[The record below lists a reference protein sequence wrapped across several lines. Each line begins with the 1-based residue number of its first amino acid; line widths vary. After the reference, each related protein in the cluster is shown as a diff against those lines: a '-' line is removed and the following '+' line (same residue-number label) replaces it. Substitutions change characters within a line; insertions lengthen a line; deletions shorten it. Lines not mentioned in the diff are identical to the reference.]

1 MSTRFWTKTRLNDAK
16 RVLKKHSYISD
27 AAQELSDLFGETVTP
42 GTLSYALPE
51 YLNMRPGDLLK
62 DPDNKYKKRWWTKE
76 RIEKAKKIL
85 AESKTLYSAVL
96 RMQKE
101 FKKAISEDSLRTAFM
116 RHEGNGNLMVYLK
129 KGKRKKK
136 LDEKEEDINLI
147 VAILKKHKSLKPA
160 MKELKNKVGI
170 GTTSLRKILKKQF
183 GQTASPGEFLR
194 GSITQ
199 VEEENEQI
207 EAMVKLI
214 QKKTKSRHNKF
225 ITFRELCDIM
235 DLSPGKVENLIEE
248 GKALG
253 YTLNISGDVLYLDT
267 ATNKEQKQIHKIS
280 IPKREE
286 NKITIAAIA
295 DTHCGSKHCMKE
307 EIKHFVNLCYNDY
320 GITTIFHGGDCLA
333 GNRVYRGQV
342 SELEEWSAQGQCEIF
357 AETLP
362 QLKGLQYIAI
372 LGNHDIDFIKSN
384 GVDPAFIINNL
395 RKDVKFLGNIKGK
408 CILGDSNLE
417 LELVHIRSSAHA
429 RSYSLE
435 KFIHKQTSRD
445 NHPDILMAGHRHI
458 NGFFEIQ
465 GIQAF
470 LLPCFEAETLF
481 ALYNTYFPSIGGL
494 IVTFVLDDD
503 NKLLRC
509 EPSFRRYNL
518 REQEK
523 QIIPV

>member
-1 MSTRFWTKTRLNDAK
+1 MSTRFWTKTRLNEAK
-16 RVLKKHSYISD
+16 RVLKKHFYISE
-27 AAQELSDLFGETVTP
+27 AAQELSNLFGEMVTP

-62 DPDNKYKKRWWTKE
+62 DPDSKYKKRWWTDE
-76 RIEKAKKIL
+76 RIERAKKIL
-85 AESKTLYSAVL
+85 SESQTVYSAVL

-101 FKKAISEDSLRTAFM
+101 FKKAVSEDSLRTAFM
-116 RHEGNGNLMVYLK
+116 RHEGKGTLVCYLK
-129 KGKRKKK
+129 KGRRKTK
-136 LDEKEEDINLI
+136 LDAKEEDINLI
-147 VAILKKHKSLKPA
+147 VDILKKHKSLKPA

-170 GTTSLRKILKKQF
+170 GNTSLRKLLKKQF
-183 GQTASPGEFLR
+183 GQTSTPGEFLK

-199 VEEENEQI
+199 VEEKNEQI
-207 EAMVKLI
+207 EEMVKLI
-214 QKKTKSRHNKF
+214 KKRTKSRNNNF
-225 ITFRELCDIM
+225 ITFRELCDVM
-235 DLSPGKVENLIEE
+235 DISPGRAENLIDE

-253 YTLNISGDVLYLDT
+253 YTLNVSDDILYLNT
-267 ATNKEQKQIHKIS
+267 ETKKEQKQVHKINM
-280 IPKREE
+280 PKKEK
-286 NKITIAAIA
+286 NKITVAAIS

-307 EIKHFVNLCYNDY
+307 EIKHFINLCYNEY

-333 GNRVYRGQV
+333 GNKVYRGQV
-342 SELEEWSAQGQCEIF
+342 AELEEWSAQGQCEIF

-362 QLKGLQYIAI
+362 QFKDLQYIAI

-395 RKDVKFLGNIKGK
+395 RKDVKFIGNIKGK

-417 LELVHIRSSAHA
+417 LELVHIKSSAHA

-481 ALYNTYFPSIGGL
+481 ALYHTYYPSIGGL
-494 IVTFVLDDD
+494 IVSFVLDDD

-509 EPSFRRYNL
+509 EPSFMRYNL
-518 REQEK
+518 KESEK
-523 QIIPV
+523 QIVPV